1 MKDQIQM
8 VDLRGQHSHI
18 QDELDRAIRS
28 VMDSSAFINGP
39 QVGQLQDALCRY
51 LGTRHCITCASGTDA
66 LQLALMSLDLQPG
79 DEVITPSFTFIATAE
94 AIALLGLRPVMV
106 DVCPDT
112 FTLDSQRLAEAIG
125 PHTRAVIVVNL
136 FGQAADYSAILPII
150 EAHNLVLIEDN
161 AQAFGAE
168 YSFAGKTKKL
178 GTIGHIGCTSF
189 FPSKNL
195 GCCGDGGA
203 VFTDDAK
210 RAERIR
216 MLANHG
222 AQAKYYHTLVG
233 INSRLDTLQAAILLV
248 KLQHIDRYNLAR
260 QQAAERYRSQLQ
272 HPDIILPALQSQSDH
287 VYHQFTI
294 RMTNSLNTDIQKHLA
309 EKGIPSMIYYPVPLH
324 HQEALTPYSQTTDCP
339 VSELLATQ
347 VLSLPMHTELTTEQI
362 DYISETLISLLNKPI
377 G

>member
-1 MKDQIQM
+1 MKEQIQM
-8 VDLRGQHSHI
+8 VDLRGQHFHI
-18 QDELDRAIRS
+18 KEEIDRAIRS

-39 QVGQLQDALCRY
+39 QVAQLQDALCSY

-66 LQLALMSLDLQPG
+66 LQLALMSLHLQPG
-79 DEVITPSFTFIATAE
+79 NEVITPSFTFIATAE

-106 DVCPDT
+106 DVNVNT
-112 FTLDSQRLAEAIG
+112 FTIDPQCLAKAIS
-125 PHTRAVIVVNL
+125 PRTRAVISVNL

-150 EAHNLVLIEDN
+150 EQHQLVLIEDN

-168 YSFAGKTKKL
+168 YSFAERTKKL

-203 VFTDDAK
+203 VFTDDDNL
-210 RAERIR
+210 AERIR

-222 AQAKYYHTLVG
+222 AKAKYYHQLIG
-233 INSRLDTLQAAILLV
+233 INSRMDTMQAAILLV
-248 KLQHIDRYNLAR
+248 KLQNIDRYNLAR

-272 HPDIILPALQSQSDH
+272 HPEIILPATQSQSTH

-294 RMTNSLNTDIQKHLA
+294 RLTNRLNTDIQKLLTD
-309 EKGIPSMIYYPVPLH
+309 KGIPSMIYYPVPLH
-324 HQEALTPYSQTTDCP
+324 RQAALQAFGHDAECQ
-339 VSELLATQ
+339 VSERLSTQ
-347 VLSLPMHTELTTEQI
+347 VLSLPMHTELTDKQI
-362 DYISETLISLLNKPI
+362 DFISETLISILD
-377 G
+377 

>member
-1 MKDQIQM
+1 MKEQIQM
-8 VDLRGQHSHI
+8 VDLYGQHFHI
-18 QDELDRAIRS
+18 KEEIDRAIRS

-39 QVGQLQDALCRY
+39 HVAQLQDALCSY

-66 LQLALMSLDLQPG
+66 LQLALMSLQLQPG

-106 DVCPDT
+106 DVNVNT
-112 FTLDSQRLAEAIG
+112 FTIDPQCLAKAIT
-125 PHTRAVIVVNL
+125 PRTRAVITVNL

-150 EAHNLVLIEDN
+150 EQHRLVLIEDN

-168 YSFAGKTKKL
+168 YTFAGKTKKL

-203 VFTDDAK
+203 VFTDDDHL
-210 RAERIR
+210 AERIR

-222 AQAKYYHTLVG
+222 AQAKYHHQLIG
-233 INSRLDTLQAAILLV
+233 INSRLDTLQAAILLI
-248 KLQHIDRYNLAR
+248 KLRHIDQYNRAR
-260 QQAAERYRSQLQ
+260 QQSAERYRSQLQ
-272 HPDIILPALQSQSDH
+272 HPDIILPALQSQSSH

-294 RMTNSLNTDIQKHLA
+294 RLKNRHNADIQKHLA
-309 EKGIPSMIYYPVPLH
+309 ENGIPSMIYYPVPLH
-324 HQEALTPYSQTTDCP
+324 RQAALQAFVHDAECP
-339 VSELLATQ
+339 MSELLSTQ
-347 VLSLPMHTELTTEQI
+347 VLSLPMHTELTDRHIE
-362 DYISETLISLLNKPI
+362 YISLTLQGLLD
-377 G
+377 